1 MGTSTSA
8 SLLMQTA
15 AVAAGGAI
23 GSVGRFLIS
32 VAARKLSSWSVTVDA
47 VIGTFAVNLIGSF
60 AIGLLAAWFL
70 NQPDDRTTLRLFL
83 ITGILGGFTTF
94 SAFSLETL
102 DLMNEH
108 RVGAATTYALG
119 SVVLGL
125 VLALVGWRIGLA
137 AFGFP
142 ASE

>member
-1 MGTSTSA
+1 MGTSTGA
-8 SLLMQTA
+8 SILMQTA

-23 GSVGRFLIS
+23 GSVGRFLVSIG
-32 VAARKLSSWSVTVDA
+32 ARKLSSWSITVDA

-70 NQPDDRTTLRLFL
+70 TQADDRMTLRLFL
-83 ITGILGGFTTF
+83 ITGLLGGFTTF

-102 DLMNEH
+102 DLVHEH
-108 RVGAATTYALG
+108 RIGAAVAYALG

-142 ASE
+142 PAE